1 VTTIDRLDWDAA
13 AAQLDDRGYALLGG
27 ALGADTCGAVAALYE
42 DDAPFRSTVRMH
54 AHGYGRGEYRYFRYP
69 LPPEIAALRADVYAH
84 LAPLANLWNERLGRA
99 ERYPAALDA
108 YLDRCLAAG
117 QQRPTPLL
125 LKYVAGDY
133 NRLHQDVY
141 GELAFPLQA
150 TVFLSDRAD
159 YAGGETVLTM
169 QRPRLQSRAEVIV
182 PQRGDL
188 LVFPNRYRPVAAA
201 NGFSRENVRHGVS
214 AVRSGTRY
222 ALGIIFHDAT

>member
-1 VTTIDRLDWDAA
+1 VSTIDELDWDAA
-13 AAQLDDRGYALLGG
+13 AAQLDDAGYALLPG
-27 ALGADTCGAVAALYE
+27 ALAAERCAAIAALYA
-42 DDAPFRSTVRMH
+42 DDAAFRSTVRMQ

-69 LPPEIAALRADVYAH
+69 LPPEIATLRSNVYAH
-84 LAPLANLWNERLGRA
+84 LAPLANVWNERLGGA
-99 ERYPAALDA
+99 DRYPPALDA

-117 QQRPTPLL
+117 QRRPTPLL

-150 TVFLSDRAD
+150 TIFLSDRAD

-188 LVFPNRYRPVAAA
+188 LIFPNRYRPVASAH
-201 NGFSRENVRHGVS
+201 GFSRENVRHGVS